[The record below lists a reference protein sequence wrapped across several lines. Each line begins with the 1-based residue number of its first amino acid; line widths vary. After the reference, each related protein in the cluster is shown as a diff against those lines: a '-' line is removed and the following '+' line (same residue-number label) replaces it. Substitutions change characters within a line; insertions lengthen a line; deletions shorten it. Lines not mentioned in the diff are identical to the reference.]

1 MAERVILVDRS
12 DRPLGTAGK
21 LQAHRDGA
29 LHRAFSVFVFRP
41 DGALLL
47 QRRAW
52 DKYHS
57 AGLWSNA
64 CCSHPRPG
72 EPTAAAARRR
82 LQEEMGVACDT
93 VPAFSFVYRAA
104 VGGGLIE
111 HEYDH
116 VFVATWSGVPRP
128 DPAEVAEW
136 CWASPETVV
145 GALEAGP
152 HHFTPWFRIAF
163 GELYSRAQV

>member
-1 MAERVILVDRS
+1 LSERVILVDRD
-12 DRPLGTAGK
+12 DRPVGTAGK

-72 EPTAAAARRR
+72 EAIGVAARRR
-82 LQEEMGVACDT
+82 LDEEMGVRCD
-93 VPAFSFVYRAA
+93 VVSAFSFVYRAD

-116 VFVATWSGVPRP
+116 VFVGTWSGVPRP

-136 CWASPETVV
+136 RWASPEAV
-145 GALEAGP
+145 GQALLAGP
-152 HHFTPWFRIAF
+152 HRFTPWFRIAF
-163 GELYSRAQV
+163 RALHVRARV